1 MQIMILLQNRI
12 LTLRR
17 NNNMKL
23 WGGRFTK
30 ETDKLVN
37 NFNASISFDQKFYKQ
52 DIQGSIAHAKMLG
65 AAGIISEEES
75 TKIQDGLT
83 SILADIESGKLE
95 ITDEY
100 EDIHTFMEATLIE
113 RIGDAGKKLHTG
125 RSRNDQVALD
135 MRLYTRDEVKNI
147 DNEVKAL
154 MEVILRIIKENVH
167 TYMPGFTHL
176 QKAQPVTVAHHFG
189 AYFEMFKRDR
199 SRLAD
204 IYKRM
209 NYCPLGAGAL
219 AGTTYPLDREMTAK
233 LLDFYGP
240 TLNSMDSVSDRDYL
254 IEFLNALSTI
264 MMHLSRFSEEICIW
278 NSNEYKFIELD
289 DAYSTGSSIMPQK
302 KNPDIAELVRGKT
315 GRVYGALISL
325 LTTMKGIPLAYNKDM
340 QEDKELSFDAID
352 TVKGCVSLFKGM
364 IDTMKF
370 NPARMEDSAK
380 RGFTNATDAA
390 DYLVKKGV
398 PFRDAHGIV
407 GQLVLLC
414 IDKGIALDD
423 LSLDEYKKISPVFE
437 NDIYD
442 AISLKT
448 CVEKRL
454 TLGAPGADVMN
465 KVIAIYDDYMK
476 SCIFLPDPDKV
487 RR

>member
-147 DNEVKAL
+147 DDEVKAL

-219 AGTTYPLDREMTAK
+219 AGTTYPLDREMTAE

-380 RGFTNATDAA
+380 KGFTNATDAA
-390 DYLVKKGV
+390 DYLVKKGI

-476 SCIFLPDPDKV
+476 SSNFPA
-487 RR
+487 

>member
-147 DNEVKAL
+147 DDEVKAL

-219 AGTTYPLDREMTAK
+219 AGTTYPLDREMTAE

-476 SCIFLPDPDKV
+476 NSNFPA
-487 RR
+487 